1 MGSRT
6 ANDVLTT
13 QVQHLDIKL
22 ALLSMAV
29 NQEIPPVVPI
39 SIHEVSVRTTRHPV
53 ITSLRAG

>member
-1 MGSRT
+1 MGSST
-6 ANDVLTT
+6 AYDVQTT
-13 QVQHLDIKL
+13 QAQHLDIKL

-29 NQEIPPVVPI
+29 SQEIPPVVPI